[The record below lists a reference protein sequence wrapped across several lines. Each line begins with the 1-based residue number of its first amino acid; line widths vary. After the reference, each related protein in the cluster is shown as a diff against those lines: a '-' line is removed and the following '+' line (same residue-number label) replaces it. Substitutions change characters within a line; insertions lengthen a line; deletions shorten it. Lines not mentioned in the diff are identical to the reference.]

1 MNPHSHCSV
10 NLFLLME
17 LILSG
22 QIDVTLKKRVFAVW
36 THVDHPPEELNL
48 IQEWGTLTLLK
59 S

>member
-1 MNPHSHCSV
+1 
-10 NLFLLME
+10 ME

-22 QIDVTLKKRVFAVW
+22 QIDVTLKKRVFALW
-36 THVDHPPEELNL
+36 THVDHPPEALNL